1 MPNRDGLSCFLAI
14 AAVVCLGWTAQAPAA
29 SIDEPVLLVAQR
41 KLQSPIYSST
51 VLLVK
56 PIANGAH
63 IGFIVNKPT
72 RMKLGELFPEHEPSR
87 KVADPLFLGGP
98 ADLNTVFALV
108 ERHGAAGDGALQITP
123 DLFLAAEV
131 KAVDHVIEAEADHA
145 RFFVGLVVWRPAASP
160 RRGAGREARPRQED
174 RRTLGS
180 AGAASGG
187 AREDDLAREG
197 GGCAFGRVFSY

>member
-1 MPNRDGLSCFLAI
+1 MSSRDGLSRFLAI

-29 SIDEPVLLVAQR
+29 GIDEPVLLVAQR

-72 RMKLGELFPEHEPSR
+72 KMRLGELFPEHEPSR

-98 ADLNTVFALV
+98 DDLNAVFALV

-145 RFFVGLVVWRPAASP
+145 RFFVGLVVWRPGELDEEMRHGLWFIEEPDAKLVLDKKTDGLWETLV
-160 RRGAGREARPRQED
+160 RRLEAR
-174 RRTLGS
+174 
-180 AGAASGG
+180 AKMI
-187 AREDDLAREG
+187 
-197 GGCAFGRVFSY
+197 